1 MSDGINEATQAF
13 DVAMGRASAP
23 AARSRKS
30 DDEGGAPE
38 PIFENLGEH
47 LDTSLERA
55 GGDDEGDELA
65 PKPKKA
71 PKEPV
76 ELEEDEEDL
85 EEEEE
90 DEEESGEED
99 EGDEELTEEEREALK
114 AAKKKD
120 GDEDDDDELMD
131 TEFQVMVDGQEKKV
145 KLKEALEGY
154 VRTET
159 FHQRLN
165 QLNEVKTAMT
175 EEAQVIVRDRQK
187 YTDMLKEAEDIL
199 AEMMP
204 AEPNWDEEF
213 AKDGVRANQLR
224 KQFDLFKGKVAEIRQ
239 KREVAQK
246 EAGDQAVQ
254 ETTRFAQNE
263 YPKFVKAAGWET
275 RADQDR
281 DTKSMRKT
289 ALALGFS
296 QDEIGRVYDSRLL
309 QVLLKASKYDRMMA
323 SRPKP
328 IRNAKTVDGKQQV
341 SLGAGRNIS
350 RTAPKGMQAA
360 MSRLNK
366 TGSLDDAAGVFDKI
380 LSNSRKQR
388 NR

>member
-165 QLNEVKTAMT
+165 QLNEVKTAMA

-199 AEMMP
+199 AE
-204 AEPNWDEEF
+204 
-213 AKDGVRANQLR
+213 
-224 KQFDLFKGKVAEIRQ
+224 
-239 KREVAQK
+239 
-246 EAGDQAVQ
+246 
-254 ETTRFAQNE
+254 
-263 YPKFVKAAGWET
+263 
-275 RADQDR
+275 
-281 DTKSMRKT
+281 
-289 ALALGFS
+289 
-296 QDEIGRVYDSRLL
+296 
-309 QVLLKASKYDRMMA
+309 ASKYDRMMA